1 MAMGSAD
8 SVSGMGE
15 ADGGIGMVG
24 DVGGGG
30 MGESLQEEHGNDIVD
45 RVAEHFGTYNV
56 APEWKTF
63 ILPDGRFLN
72 MDKLR
77 AHSDVEQWLINN
89 GLSKEKFPYIHMG
102 SPTLS
107 KLGCFRCNP
116 RGRYCILPEV
126 DYPTDE
132 ALNSLLLWLDSQ
144 SSNGDYVTIVTPSG
158 KSVRYSFSDY
168 ISDDIVDRIDR
179 FYTSGTLYE
188 KHVDIKR
195 AGNAKYERN
204 PVGEKL
210 SLCKINESVK
220 AQKEME
226 FLQASKSDSWNRR
239 RRIEIGERYKR
250 RAVGEKLSV
259 EEKNKESWLSDQI
272 KKFRSTKKGDFLYSA
287 HRLSTTVDPK
297 FLEQIY
303 NQNPNLSVDELLTVA
318 GLQKETGKKSP
329 PKNNRKEKG
338 TQIKRNSTVGKPI
351 MEDTVIFYYNPEYNP
366 EDDVFEVEED
376 ELMVDKEDVIQ
387 ALLYLLRDNNNF
399 VFMDDEEFEK
409 IIRDNW
415 RAIKD
420 DYYDDLQEL
429 FKNKASHDAEG
440 YDSDDFYDD
449 EVCSCEE
456 EPEEEI
462 DPYFTEGLF
471 EGIDSEDPEVRV
483 TKYDNPS
490 KSYLKES
497 FEEDEDDLED
507 RYHFIARKSVYD
519 ADGFTTD
526 YTMYYDSG
534 EDKYVMVFGDS
545 DIYSPEDEEFD
556 AEFEDEDTA
565 REWFDNY
572 EGFTEEDMD
581 ECLHPEAYLPSS
593 FKKATNPYDDV
604 VDNFYGYD
612 DEYLGHRDDVCPKC
626 GKEPCECK
634 IEESVIR
641 YPNGMEVTDIDLDKA
656 LDYQYGT
663 DRDKDNSKYADDEKQ
678 KAVTYW
684 IKKTDISPY
693 DVSKEEV
700 EIDDNPLEEAAV
712 KDIDV
717 GLHED
722 PEYRKKLVSNIE
734 ALRSEIDFLTN
745 QAPREIRRGGA
756 FDSQE
761 EIDDAIEDTQ
771 RELNRELAKLRII
784 DRDRR

>member
-1 MAMGSAD
+1 M
-8 SVSGMGE
+8 
-15 ADGGIGMVG
+15 
-24 DVGGGG
+24 
-30 MGESLQEEHGNDIVD
+30 
-45 RVAEHFGTYNV
+45 
-56 APEWKTF
+56 
-63 ILPDGRFLN
+63 
-72 MDKLR
+72 
-77 AHSDVEQWLINN
+77 
-89 GLSKEKFPYIHMG
+89 
-102 SPTLS
+102 
-107 KLGCFRCNP
+107 
-116 RGRYCILPEV
+116 
-126 DYPTDE
+126 
-132 ALNSLLLWLDSQ
+132 
-144 SSNGDYVTIVTPSG
+144 
-158 KSVRYSFSDY
+158 
-168 ISDDIVDRIDR
+168 
-179 FYTSGTLYE
+179 
-188 KHVDIKR
+188 
-195 AGNAKYERN
+195 
-204 PVGEKL
+204 
-210 SLCKINESVK
+210 
-220 AQKEME
+220 
-226 FLQASKSDSWNRR
+226 
-239 RRIEIGERYKR
+239 
-250 RAVGEKLSV
+250 
-259 EEKNKESWLSDQI
+259 SWLSDQI
-272 KKFRSTKKGDFLYSA
+272 SKLRSTKQGDLYWRA
-287 HRLSTTVDPK
+287 LKLDREVNLQALK
-297 FLEQIY
+297 KLLEQ
-303 NQNPNLSVDELLTVA
+303 NPEMSVDELLTVA
-318 GLQKETGKKSP
+318 GLQKETRKKSP

-338 TQIKRNSTVGKPI
+338 AIMGKGTAGKPI

-376 ELMVDKEDVIQ
+376 ELMVNKEDVIQ

-429 FKNKASHDAEG
+429 FKNKASRDAEG

-462 DPYFTEGLF
+462 DSYFTKGLF

-497 FEEDEDDLED
+497 FEEDEDDPED

-572 EGFTEEDMD
+572 EGFTEEDVD
-581 ECLHPEAYLPSS
+581 ECLHSEAYLPSS
-593 FKKATNPYDDV
+593 FKKATNPYDDI
-604 VDNFYGYD
+604 VDNFYGHD
-612 DEYLGHRDDVCPKC
+612 DDLRDEYDKRHPYRYYD
-626 GKEPCECK
+626 
-634 IEESVIR
+634 EE
-641 YPNGMEVTDIDLDKA
+641 
-656 LDYQYGT
+656 
-663 DRDKDNSKYADDEKQ
+663 
-678 KAVTYW
+678 
-684 IKKTDISPY
+684 
-693 DVSKEEV
+693 EEV
-700 EIDDNPLEEAAV
+700 EIDDNPLEEAVV

-717 GLHED
+717 GLYED